1 MIVWTGS
8 VTFYFLNLCLEL
20 KKKKEEEAVRKGSC
34 WEPRWL
40 GASGAG
46 APAEGAWLGP
56 CLHFRLL
63 VPERWE
69 NTFLLFYSFRF
80 LVDSYSSFRK
90 LTQGPNKRH
99 TLAFVLN
106 LLSLLFDNSLPPYT
120 VIIGESGFF
129 CGTAHTI
136 DLAYSSSVVL
146 TRSSIFCI
154 PCKLISLIRFGLNL
168 LGKNTSSVVQLYGIV
183 CGTNVWWST

>member
-1 MIVWTGS
+1 M
-8 VTFYFLNLCLEL
+8 
-20 KKKKEEEAVRKGSC
+20 
-34 WEPRWL
+34 
-40 GASGAG
+40 
-46 APAEGAWLGP
+46 
-56 CLHFRLL
+56 
-63 VPERWE
+63 
-69 NTFLLFYSFRF
+69 
-80 LVDSYSSFRK
+80 VDSYSSFRK
-90 LTQGPNKRH
+90 LIQGPNKRH
-99 TLAFVLN
+99 TSPFILN

-136 DLAYSSSVVL
+136 DLAYSFSVVL

-183 CGTNVWWST
+183 CGTECLVVHLVVLRLTQAVRVLTHLSLLGFKLS